1 MAMKKTMGVMSLMV
15 MVVLI
20 LAVVEL
26 PHMAEAAMCSPLSLT
41 PCAAAISSPSPPSS
55 LCCERL
61 MDQKPCLC
69 QYLKDPSLRQ
79 YVNSPGAK
87 KIASSCKVPLPSC

>member
-1 MAMKKTMGVMSLMV
+1 MAMKKMMCVMSLTV

-20 LAVVEL
+20 LAAVDL
-26 PHMAEAAMCSPLSLT
+26 PHMAEAVTCTPLSLS
-41 PCAAAISSPSPPSS
+41 PCAAAISSSSPPSS
-55 LCCERL
+55 LCCQRL
-61 MDQKPCLC
+61 MEQKPCLC
-69 QYLKDPSLRQ
+69 EYLKNPSLKQ